1 VQLDIHKETYGKWP
15 SILANYGLNDK
26 QLSKKHTSCPIC
38 GGKDRFRLTDYR
50 GNGEWIC
57 NQCGNGNGIDLI
69 MRLDGFDF
77 KGAVES
83 LKPLIGHI
91 KPVEVKQVS
100 TEKIEAQLKGL
111 FKNATKE
118 VLTPY
123 LVNRG
128 ITVIPNDI
136 WYHASMMHFSKDG
149 IKSFHYGML
158 GVVRDEEGTP
168 IAAHRTY
175 LTKEGKKADVDDVK
189 KMTSPLKTG
198 GSCAIRLFKHNGILG
213 IAEGIET
220 ACAAT
225 QIFGIPTWSA
235 ICANGIEKF
244 IVPEGVTELHI
255 FADNDM
261 NGRGQVVADV
271 LRNKYKDISV
281 VHVAEKIGTDWADYV

>member
-1 VQLDIHKETYGKWP
+1 MRLDIHKEANGKWH

-38 GGKDRFRLTDYR
+38 GGKDRFRLTDYK

-69 MRLDGFDF
+69 MRLDSIDF
-77 KGAVES
+77 KQAIEIV
-83 LKPLIGHI
+83 KPLIGHI
-91 KPVEVKQVS
+91 EPVVIQQVPTVK
-100 TEKIEAQLKGL
+100 IMANLKAL
-111 FKNATKE
+111 FKSATKE
-118 VLTPY
+118 VITPY

-128 ITVIPNDI
+128 ITVKPDV
-136 WYHASMMHFSKDG
+136 WYHPSMIYFNEGNKT
-149 IKSFHYGML
+149 FHYGML
-158 GVVRDEEGTP
+158 GVVSSAEGEA

-175 LTKEGKKADVDDVK
+175 LTKDGQKANVPEVK
-189 KMTSPLKTG
+189 KMTSAIKSISG
-198 GSCAIRLFKHNGILG
+198 GAIRLFKHNGVLG

-225 QIFGIPTWSA
+225 QIFGIPTWAA
-235 ICANGIEKF
+235 ICANGMEKF

-261 NGRGQVVADV
+261 NGTGQKAADV
-271 LRNKYKDISV
+271 LSKRYKDISV
-281 VHVAEKIGTDWADYV
+281 IHVAEKINTDWADYV